1 VKSSNV
7 DLRSIPELV
16 RDLLDQESHEE
27 NGALASVVRLAY
39 YDLDYFAYVLVQT
52 WDYVESKFGDAD
64 VHWEVSLWYDS
75 NNTENPVMIWDFPDA
90 KNDVMPYIASG
101 EAVEKHIKYVM
112 EYTAENN
119 ELP

>member
-1 VKSSNV
+1 MTSSNV

-16 RDLLDQESHEE
+16 RDLLDKESHEE
-27 NGALASVVRLAY
+27 DGALASVVRLAY

-90 KNDVMPYIASG
+90 KNDVMPYIAAG